1 MKDQEHLKEIQNK
14 FYLNNPDKKREY
26 QKRYEEKNKEKIAL
40 KKKEYRE
47 KNKTKIQIKINEYR
61 KHRKTIDPVFKL
73 KNSIRRNINNAFK
86 RKSFSK
92 NSKSEEILGCTF
104 QQFKEHLES
113 QFEPWMTWDNYGLYN
128 GQFKYGWDIDHI
140 IPVITALTESETIIL
155 NHHNNLRPLCS
166 KINRDIKKSNLNT
179 P

>member
-104 QQFKEHLES
+104 QRTS
-113 QFEPWMTWDNYGLYN
+113 
-128 GQFKYGWDIDHI
+128 
-140 IPVITALTESETIIL
+140 
-155 NHHNNLRPLCS
+155 
-166 KINRDIKKSNLNT
+166 
-179 P
+179 